1 MIICQTARGEK
12 KKTKKGNNS
21 IRCGKQVMT
30 EYENVSKPKENH
42 HTSGTSFEGNIGP
55 LASHCNKTEAHG
67 LAINAIEQVHMNMDG
82 GHHKL
87 PDWKILT
94 N

>member
-1 MIICQTARGEK
+1 
-12 KKTKKGNNS
+12 
-21 IRCGKQVMT
+21 MT

-42 HTSGTSFEGNIGP
+42 HTSGISFEGNIGP
-55 LASHCNKTEAHG
+55 FASHCNKTEALG
-67 LAINAIEQVHMNMDG
+67 LVINAIDQGHMNIDG
-82 GHHKL
+82 VHHKL